1 MSFIDSHIIGIHNF
15 YMKNLEDTLMSI
27 IKTIEIQRFGDNEK

>member
-1 MSFIDSHIIGIHNF
+1 MSFIDSHIIGVRNF

-27 IKTIEIQRFGDNEK
+27 IKIIEIQRIW